1 MHSKVMHILYVFI
14 HKFILFIYLFPPIHF
29 WTASEMQF
37 IIFNKV
43 VDRVPPQTL
52 VQSAPMYMSQLGK
65 VNWTPCTLEIWGIFN
80 KKKQGG
86 DLFFLCKLINMVSV
100 FSWSTYIAPPAPFS
114 SLWPNVCNVWSEY
127 KLLWNDFHTK
137 NRNIFHHSVY
147 LLLIF
152 WFIFFF
158 VYIFFLLELKPSALS
173 WNHMLSCWIL
183 IHCM

>member
-1 MHSKVMHILYVFI
+1 MLCRFSGSKTNLSGPVGGRATFCCIICIICIMSYVVPNVLKTVCFHTLYLRQSKPSYNFPILILYFPICPYMHSKVMHILYVFI

-86 DLFFLCKLINMVSV
+86 D
-100 FSWSTYIAPPAPFS
+100 
-114 SLWPNVCNVWSEY
+114 
-127 KLLWNDFHTK
+127 
-137 NRNIFHHSVY
+137 
-147 LLLIF
+147 
-152 WFIFFF
+152 FFF
-158 VYIFFLLELKPSALS
+158 
-173 WNHMLSCWIL
+173 M
-183 IHCM
+183 